1 MHVSMTNEIQMGMN
15 KMKFALNHKWKF
27 ARWRFA
33 YMAGLFQVI
42 ICLLVAIIS
51 YFVIVFD
58 DTIIDIVKDFLAL
71 QVVSEFDDYFFIEY
85 VESKEICKQ
94 FVKNEDYHKIL
105 EIQTT
110 TSSDVQTNEQSNI
123 DRFVHDGATNWVNFM
138 RK

>member
-1 MHVSMTNEIQMGMN
+1 
-15 KMKFALNHKWKF
+15 
-27 ARWRFA
+27 
-33 YMAGLFQVI
+33 MAGLFQVI

-85 VESKEICKQ
+85 VESKEVCKQ

-110 TSSDVQTNEQSNI
+110 TSSDV
-123 DRFVHDGATNWVNFM
+123 
-138 RK
+138 